1 MTRAVQ
7 QQSFRVVELGT
18 DPGLALCGKWL
29 GALGGTVL
37 RVDEAGHP
45 MAMRPL
51 EAAPVNQAENPLDL
65 YLNAGKERCTLDL
78 DDAKDR
84 ATLAGLLAA
93 ADVFIT
99 SLEPARLTELGLDA
113 ASLGNHALTMGRTS
127 LFGDRGAYAGL
138 KGNDL
143 QALALSGLLYI
154 VGEPDRAPLP
164 LPGVQASYS
173 AGLALLSGVMV
184 CVWAADRK
192 RAFREIVTSGVRACA
207 YLDWKS
213 QIYFEAEGK
222 VLVRGSDRGPIV
234 VRCADGYLGFYYR
247 PGDWENVK
255 RVIGGTA
262 LNDERFATQAA
273 RDKNRA
279 ELREA
284 MEQEL
289 ANRRKAQV
297 YAASQAANIPVGEV
311 LSLTETLAD
320 KQYDARGF
328 WQETEIAGH
337 GTCRMP
343 AMPWT
348 VNGAR
353 QSLNSDAPAV
363 VAGAAQ

>member
-1 MTRAVQ
+1 MTRSVGQ
-7 QQSFRVVELGT
+7 QAFRVVELGT
-18 DPGLALCGKWL
+18 EPGLALCGKWL
-29 GALGGTVL
+29 GALGGAVT
-37 RVDEAGHP
+37 RIDQPGQPMDRRPRAAAG
-45 MAMRPL
+45 ASS
-51 EAAPVNQAENPLDL
+51 ENALDL
-65 YLNAGKERCTLDL
+65 YLNTGKERRTLDL
-78 DDAKDR
+78 DAVKDR
-84 ATLAGLLAA
+84 ATLAGLLAE

-99 SLEPARLTELGLDA
+99 SLDPVRLADLKLDA
-113 ASLGNHALTMGRTS
+113 GSLGSHALTMGRIS
-127 LFGDRGAYAGL
+127 PLGDRGSYAGL
-138 KGNDL
+138 KGQDL

-192 RAFREIVTSGVRACA
+192 REFREIVTSGVRACA

-255 RVIGGTA
+255 QVIGGTA

-279 ELREA
+279 ALRQA

-289 ANRRKAQV
+289 AGRRKAQV

-311 LSLTETLAD
+311 LSLGEALED

-328 WQETEIAGH
+328 WQNTDIAGRV
-337 GTCRMP
+337 CRMP

-348 VNGAR
+348 VNGTR
-353 QSLNSDAPAV
+353 QSLNSDEPAAI
-363 VAGAAQ
+363 AGAAQ